1 LKKMFLALFLIFL
14 LGGVTI
20 FGLNRLS
27 NSFYDNKSSK
37 NNNYFN
43 SNSSNVNNDFLS
55 ESTPEG
61 EIQDSELEN
70 QNTSGQIYF
79 KNIEDAYKILGIN
92 EVEEIKEKST
102 AYIKNVLKLTDME
115 CLVQSINLEGQK
127 IIFNML
133 IKEKQFSVIKDRNT
147 NDIIIQI
154 EEGE

>member
-1 LKKMFLALFLIFL
+1 MFLALFLMFL
-14 LGGVTI
+14 LGGFTI
-20 FGLNRLS
+20 FSLNRLS

-37 NNNYFN
+37 TNNYFN
-43 SNSSNVNNDFLS
+43 SSSSNVDNNFLS
-55 ESTPEG
+55 ESIPEG

-79 KNIEDAYKILGIN
+79 KNIEDAYKVLGIN

-102 AYIKNVLKLTDME
+102 SYIKNVLKLTDME

-127 IIFNML
+127 IIFNMV
-133 IKEKQFSVIKDRNT
+133 IKEENFSVIKDRST
-147 NDIIIQI
+147 NVITIQVE